1 MNFFDLTHTQRI
13 ITLIFLGVP
22 TAGTSYVLAEELGC
36 DGPLSARIVAL
47 STLLSAFSL
56 PWLLS
61 LNF

>member
-1 MNFFDLTHTQRI
+1 MNFFELSSVEKM

-47 STLLSAFSL
+47 STLLAALTL
-56 PWLLS
+56 PWFIS
-61 LNF
+61 IGF